1 MMFKARLEKKII
13 KSIEETVSEYSTS
26 LPKIIEHFFY
36 GAIEIAPQ
44 YLVIWYLFDRDSDLA
59 EAQASGLCER
69 IRCSTVQH
77 LKDHGYPVEAFE
89 VPMPLSLGKITIR
102 GNQRKAKE
110 LKAVLKNCKATVAFT
125 SKEDIQNK
133 AHGDYRLYFQ

>member
-1 MMFKARLEKKII
+1 MMFRARLEKKIK
-13 KSIEETVSEYSTS
+13 KSIEETVSEYSAS

-77 LKDHGYPVEAFE
+77 LKIMDTLWKPLKCLSRYPLERSRSAAIK
-89 VPMPLSLGKITIR
+89 GK
-102 GNQRKAKE
+102 RK
-110 LKAVLKNCKATVAFT
+110 
-125 SKEDIQNK
+125 S
-133 AHGDYRLYFQ
+133 